1 MDEYYDPVFG
11 KEPSMKEKVDSIFSK
26 LNTLD
31 EKQIKKLKKLKIPRR
46 AKVSKSRLKK
56 GWCGVLFV
64 SPNKVIKGEKV
75 KLVGGTYDTKDG
87 NYHYTDGHEIVWWEG
102 KYPLLWQRYDKT
114 NPSSV
119 LISDNLVPKQGDKNE
134 IYGQD
139 QIKLRMKTDVIK
151 DKGKGGGMSLI
162 IIIAVLVGGYFLV
175 KLLFPHLFG
184 GTPTP

>member
-1 MDEYYDPVFG
+1 MTEDYYDPVFG

-26 LNTLD
+26 LSTLD
-31 EKQIKKLKKLKIPRR
+31 EKQIKKLKKLKVPRR
-46 AKVSKSRLKK
+46 AKVSKSRRKK
-56 GWCGVLFV
+56 GYVGVLFV

-75 KLVGGTYDTKDG
+75 KLEGGTYDTKDG

-114 NPSSV
+114 NPTN
-119 LISDNLVPKQGDKNE
+119 LIPKEGDKNE

-139 QIKLRMKTDVIK
+139 QIKLRMKSDVIK
-151 DKGKGGGMSLI
+151 DKGKGGGMSII

-175 KLLFPHLFG
+175 KLLFPKLFG
-184 GTPTP
+184 G